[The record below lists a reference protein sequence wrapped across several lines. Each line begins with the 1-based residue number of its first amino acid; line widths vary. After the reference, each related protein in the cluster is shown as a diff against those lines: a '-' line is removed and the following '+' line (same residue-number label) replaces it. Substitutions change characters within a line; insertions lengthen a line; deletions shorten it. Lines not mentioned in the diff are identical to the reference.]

1 MSDSIFALF
10 LGFGFIWILMGVG
23 GMFLLMKSQNQPLR
37 FNRDGILVFLPI
49 VLVFLIALSFG
60 AVVLAKSG

>member
-23 GMFLLMKSQNQPLR
+23 GMVLLMRSQNQPLR